1 MVSKVIEKAVAL
13 QLTPYAST
21 HGHQLDE
28 LLQSA
33 YKLYNATETTLVRVQ
48 NGIFFLPLTVTIQR
62 LFYY

>member
-21 HGHQLDE
+21 HGHQLEE

-48 NGIFFLPLTVTIQR
+48 NGIFFCH
-62 LFYY
+62 